1 MSGRLDAAAARARL
15 PRAWLSSAW
24 RGQSLRTK
32 LVMMITVLM
41 LALVAVT
48 AIATAALFR
57 QEAVR
62 QLDEDM
68 AANRDT
74 VSMYLANVAQTGE
87 YYMPQLPILRYYGVV
102 WDNDGD
108 RVVQTPVVPG
118 SDEPDLPSI
127 TPERA
132 LEIGSASFEVAG
144 TQDESSRWRVQ
155 LYGLSS
161 GDGTMAVALPLEG
174 VRSSVERVT
183 SLVVTIGL
191 LGTAGT
197 VIVAN
202 LAVQRAFRALNRVE
216 RTAAKI
222 AAGDLTQRVESAAP
236 DTEVG
241 RLSRSLNAMLAHIES
256 AFRDKEV
263 SEDKMRRFVQD
274 ASHELRTPL
283 VTIRGFS
290 ELYRHGG
297 LREEEDVAAAMQR
310 IESEATRMTRL
321 VEDLLTL
328 ARLDEQRPLELA
340 PVDLLILAMDSMMDA
355 SVNAPDRKVTLVGLD
370 GGRAGSAPIVGDENR
385 MRQVVVNLMANALRY
400 TPAGTPIEIAVG
412 TVDPLG
418 GPGAAGDGEGR
429 TSVIEIRDHG
439 LGVSEEDAARI
450 FERFY
455 RADTSRHRETGG
467 TGLGLAIVAAIV
479 AQHGGSVRLLETEG
493 GGATFSVHLPWA
505 PFEDDDDLEDEDDAG
520 PVSESENA
528 AEVSHTGPL
537 GLVAPSGAGASVV
550 DAARRSRLLR
560 AGEPVK
566 MSKRSGE
573 FVTLREVVDEVGSDA
588 VRFMMLFRKNDAV
601 LDFDL
606 AKVIEQT
613 KDNAVFY
620 VQIGRAHV

>member
-1 MSGRLDAAAARARL
+1 MRARLDAAAARARH
-15 PRAWLSSAW
+15 PRAWLRGAW
-24 RGQSLRTK
+24 QGQSLRTK
-32 LVMMITVLM
+32 LVVMIAALM
-41 LALVAVT
+41 LGLVAVT
-48 AIATAALFR
+48 ALATAALFR

-87 YYMPQLPILRYYGVV
+87 YYMPQLPILRFYGVV
-102 WDNDGD
+102 WDNEGA
-108 RVVQTPVVPG
+108 RVVQTPVMPDA
-118 SDEPDLPSI
+118 DEPALPDL
-127 TPERA
+127 TPAEARER
-132 LEIGSASFEVAG
+132 GSASFEVPG
-144 TQDESSRWRVQ
+144 TQADSSGWRVQ

-161 GDGTMAVALPLEG
+161 GDGTMAVALPLQS
-174 VRSSVERVT
+174 VTSSVERVT
-183 SLVVTIGL
+183 SIVVTIGL
-191 LGTAGT
+191 LATAGT

-202 LAVQRAFRALNRVE
+202 LAVQRAFRTLNRVE

-222 AAGDLTQRVESAAP
+222 AAGDLSQRVESAAP

-256 AFRDKEV
+256 AFRDKEI

-297 LREEEDVAAAMQR
+297 LREEEDVAAAMER

-328 ARLDEQRPLELA
+328 ARLDEQRPLEHA
-340 PVDLLILAMDSMMDA
+340 PVDLLILAMDSLMDA
-355 SVNAPDRKVTLVGLD
+355 SVNAPDRKVTLVGPD
-370 GGRAGSAPIVGDENR
+370 DDRAAPAPILGDENR
-385 MRQVVVNLMANALRY
+385 MRQVVVNLVANALRY

-412 TVDPLG
+412 TVDHLG
-418 GPGAAGDGEGR
+418 GQAGADGAGR
-429 TSVIEIRDHG
+429 SSVIEIRDHG
-439 LGVSEEDAARI
+439 PGVSEEDRARI

-505 PFEDDDDLEDEDDAG
+505 PFEDETDEADEDVEDERLPARGTDDDAAG
-520 PVSESENA
+520 PP
-528 AEVSHTGPL
+528 TGPL
-537 GLVAPSGAGASVV
+537 ALTAPSGAGASAA
-550 DAARRSRLLR
+550 DAARSSRLLR
-560 AGEPVK
+560 AAERFRRASAERRRRASAPAQAPQPDAPSPGEDDPAAE
-566 MSKRSGE
+566 R
-573 FVTLREVVDEVGSDA
+573 DA
-588 VRFMMLFRKNDAV
+588 RP
-601 LDFDL
+601 
-606 AKVIEQT
+606 
-613 KDNAVFY
+613 
-620 VQIGRAHV
+620 

>member
-1 MSGRLDAAAARARL
+1 
-15 PRAWLSSAW
+15 
-24 RGQSLRTK
+24 
-32 LVMMITVLM
+32 MITVLM

-479 AQHGGSVRLLETEG
+479 
-493 GGATFSVHLPWA
+493 
-505 PFEDDDDLEDEDDAG
+505 
-520 PVSESENA
+520 
-528 AEVSHTGPL
+528 
-537 GLVAPSGAGASVV
+537 
-550 DAARRSRLLR
+550 
-560 AGEPVK
+560 
-566 MSKRSGE
+566 
-573 FVTLREVVDEVGSDA
+573 
-588 VRFMMLFRKNDAV
+588 
-601 LDFDL
+601 
-606 AKVIEQT
+606 
-613 KDNAVFY
+613 
-620 VQIGRAHV
+620 

>member
-1 MSGRLDAAAARARL
+1 MRGRLDAAAAGARH
-15 PRAWLSSAW
+15 PRAWLSTAW

-32 LVMMITVLM
+32 LVLMITVLM

-48 AIATAALFR
+48 ALATAALFR

-87 YYMPQLPILRYYGVV
+87 YYMPQLPILRFYGVV
-102 WDNDGD
+102 WDNAGR
-108 RVVQTPVVPG
+108 RVVQTPVMPG
-118 SDEPDLPSI
+118 SDEPALSAI
-127 TPERA
+127 TPAQA
-132 LEIGSASFEVAG
+132 LERGSASFEVPG
-144 TQDESSRWRVQ
+144 TQEDSAGWRVQ

-161 GDGTMAVALPLEG
+161 GDGTMAVALPLQG
-174 VRSSVERVT
+174 VASSVERVT
-183 SLVVTIGL
+183 SIVVTIGL
-191 LGTAGT
+191 LATAGT

-202 LAVQRAFRALNRVE
+202 LAVQRAFRTLNRVE

-222 AAGDLTQRVESAAP
+222 AAGDLSQRVENTAP

-241 RLSRSLNAMLAHIES
+241 RLSRSVNAMLAHIES

-340 PVDLLILAMDSMMDA
+340 PVDLMILAMDSVMDA
-355 SVNAPDRKVTLVGLD
+355 SVNAPDRRVTLVGLD
-370 GGRAGSAPIVGDENR
+370 GGRAGSAPILGDENR

-412 TVDPLG
+412 TVDHLG
-418 GPGAAGDGEGR
+418 GAGADGEGR

-439 LGVSEEDAARI
+439 PGVSEEDAARI

-479 AQHGGSVRLLETEG
+479 AQHGGSVRLLETDG

-505 PFEDDDDLEDEDDAG
+505 PFEDEDDFEEEDEDGSVRDEPDAEAAVG
-520 PVSESENA
+520 P
-528 AEVSHTGPL
+528 HTGPL
-537 GLVAPSGAGASVV
+537 GPVAPSGAGASAL

-560 AGEPVK
+560 AGERFRRASAERRRRAATPAQAPAEDAP
-566 MSKRSGE
+566 SPGEDGSGPA
-573 FVTLREVVDEVGSDA
+573 R
-588 VRFMMLFRKNDAV
+588 R
-601 LDFDL
+601 
-606 AKVIEQT
+606 
-613 KDNAVFY
+613 
-620 VQIGRAHV
+620 GRP

>member
-560 AGEPVK
+560 AGERFRRASTERRPRAGTPAQAPAEGAA
-566 MSKRSGE
+566 SPGE
-573 FVTLREVVDEVGSDA
+573 EEPGPAAPDRP
-588 VRFMMLFRKNDAV
+588 
-601 LDFDL
+601 
-606 AKVIEQT
+606 
-613 KDNAVFY
+613 
-620 VQIGRAHV
+620 

>member
-1 MSGRLDAAAARARL
+1 
-15 PRAWLSSAW
+15 
-24 RGQSLRTK
+24 
-32 LVMMITVLM
+32 
-41 LALVAVT
+41 
-48 AIATAALFR
+48 
-57 QEAVR
+57 
-62 QLDEDM
+62 
-68 AANRDT
+68 
-74 VSMYLANVAQTGE
+74 
-87 YYMPQLPILRYYGVV
+87 MPQLPILRFYGVV
-102 WDNDGD
+102 WDNEGA
-108 RVVQTPVVPG
+108 RVVQTPVMPG
-118 SDEPDLPSI
+118 ADEPALPDI
-127 TPERA
+127 TPAEA
-132 LEIGSASFEVAG
+132 LERGSASFEVPG
-144 TQDESSRWRVQ
+144 TQPDSSGWRVQ

-161 GDGTMAVALPLEG
+161 GDGTMAVALPLQS
-174 VRSSVERVT
+174 VTSSVERVT
-183 SLVVTIGL
+183 SIVVTIGL
-191 LGTAGT
+191 LATAGT

-202 LAVQRAFRALNRVE
+202 LAVQRAFRTLNRVE

-222 AAGDLTQRVESAAP
+222 AAGDLSQRVESAAP

-256 AFRDKEV
+256 AFRDKEI

-328 ARLDEQRPLELA
+328 ARLDEQRPLEHA

-355 SVNAPDRKVTLVGLD
+355 SVNAPDRKVTLVGPD
-370 GGRAGSAPIVGDENR
+370 DDRAAPAPILGDENR

-412 TVDPLG
+412 TVDHLG
-418 GPGAAGDGEGR
+418 GQAGADGAGR
-429 TSVIEIRDHG
+429 SSVIEIRDHG
-439 LGVSEEDAARI
+439 PGVSEEDRARI

-505 PFEDDDDLEDEDDAG
+505 PFEDEADEDVEDERPSARDTDDDAAG
-520 PVSESENA
+520 PP
-528 AEVSHTGPL
+528 TGPL
-537 GLVAPSGAGASVV
+537 AQTAPSGAGASAA

-560 AGEPVK
+560 AAERFRRASAERRRRVSAPAQAPQA
-566 MSKRSGE
+566 
-573 FVTLREVVDEVGSDA
+573 DA
-588 VRFMMLFRKNDAV
+588 PSPGGDDPAAGRDA
-601 LDFDL
+601 
-606 AKVIEQT
+606 
-613 KDNAVFY
+613 
-620 VQIGRAHV
+620 RP